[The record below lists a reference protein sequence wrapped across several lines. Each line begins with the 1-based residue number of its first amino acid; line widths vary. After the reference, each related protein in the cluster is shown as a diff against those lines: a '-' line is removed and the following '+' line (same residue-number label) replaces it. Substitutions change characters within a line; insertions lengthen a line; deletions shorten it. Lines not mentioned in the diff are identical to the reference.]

1 MLVTKPT
8 KPSPTSQ
15 SCRQHIS
22 SPTSV
27 ANIEVVILGCTGYT
41 ISPCYED
48 DLEVPFSVCA
58 HGSDFAYVDHPTTH
72 CIVQYSRVFIL
83 NQFSNLTFDS
93 I

>member
-1 MLVTKPT
+1 MVPDVLFCAVWK
-8 KPSPTSQ
+8 
-15 SCRQHIS
+15 
-22 SPTSV
+22 
-27 ANIEVVILGCTGYT
+27 YT

-72 CIVQYSRVFIL
+72 SVVRTVGYSSRVFTL